1 MIERTAAAAV
11 ALSSPDVVA
20 VACAKMH
27 LAAVKSTAGFTL
39 AEVSKRNLA
48 DLEAVAFLFSNDEQ
62 RLFYRV
68 YAATMRR
75 DGPPTRWRS

>member
-1 MIERTAAAAV
+1 MERTKVAVGGAAA
-11 ALSSPDVVA
+11 SPDAVA

-27 LAAVKSTAGFTL
+27 LAALKSTGGLTL
-39 AEVSKRNLA
+39 AEVSKCNLA
-48 DLEAVAFLFSNDEQ
+48 DLESVASLFSNDEQ

-68 YAATMRR
+68 YAATMKR